1 MHTQSLAGAEPVINQ
16 WFGGG
21 WGGGLLLLL
30 FFFLFFAAT
39 DHRIMSDGSVS
50 SGSVVSPDV
59 TEP

>member
-16 WFGGG
+16 WLGGG
-21 WGGGLLLLL
+21 GGCLLLLL